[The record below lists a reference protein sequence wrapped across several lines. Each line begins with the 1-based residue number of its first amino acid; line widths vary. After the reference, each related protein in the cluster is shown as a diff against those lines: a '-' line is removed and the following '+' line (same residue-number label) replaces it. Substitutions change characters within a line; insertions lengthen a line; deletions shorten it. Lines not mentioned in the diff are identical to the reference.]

1 MAVVITRSAANLS
14 ATASNQALS
23 NLGASS
29 VSSSFTIPVGMSAIK
44 QVSISVTS
52 VGTVDF
58 VPLVTI
64 SGNGMREGAATFA
77 GMGYSAGATSTAS
90 SQNNM
95 VYDTDLPITAT
106 NSVEISLAVTTASTV
121 DAAISVTFA

>member
-1 MAVVITRSAANLS
+1 MAVVITRSAAGLS

-23 NLGASS
+23 SLGASTL
-29 VSSSFTIPVGMSAIK
+29 SSSFNIPVGMSAIK
-44 QVSISVTS
+44 QISISVTS

-64 SGNGMREGAATFA
+64 SGNGMKEGAASFA

-90 SQNNM
+90 SNNNLT
-95 VYDTDLPITAT
+95 YDTDLPITAN
-106 NSVEISLAVTTASTV
+106 NSVEIALAVTTAATV
-121 DAAISVTFA
+121 DAAITVTFA

>member
-1 MAVVITRSAANLS
+1 MAVVITRSAAGLS

-23 NLGASS
+23 ALGAST
-29 VSSSFTIPVGMSAIK
+29 VSSSFNIPVGMSSIK

-64 SGNGMREGAATFA
+64 SGNGMKEGAATFA
-77 GMGYSAGATSTAS
+77 GMGYSAGASSTAS

-95 VYDTDLPITAT
+95 VYDTDLPITSN
-106 NSVEISLAVTTASTV
+106 NSVEIALAVTTASTV
-121 DAAISVTFA
+121 DAAITVTFA

>member
-1 MAVVITRSAANLS
+1 MAVVITRSAAGLS

-29 VSSSFTIPVGMSAIK
+29 LSSSFTIPVGMSAIK

-64 SGNGMREGAATFA
+64 SGNGMKEGAASFA
-77 GMGYSAGATSTAS
+77 GMGYSAGASSTAS
-90 SQNNM
+90 SQNNLT
-95 VYDTDLPITAT
+95 YNTDLPITAT
-106 NSVEISLAVTTASTV
+106 NSVEIALAVTTAATV
-121 DAAISVTFA
+121 DAAITVTFA

>member
-1 MAVVITRSAANLS
+1 MAVVITRSAAGLS

-23 NLGASS
+23 SLGASTL
-29 VSSSFTIPVGMSAIK
+29 SSSFNIPVGMSAIK
-44 QVSISVTS
+44 SISISVTS

-64 SGNGMREGAATFA
+64 SGNGMKEGAASFA

-90 SQNNM
+90 SNNNLT
-95 VYDTDLPITAT
+95 YDTDLPITAN
-106 NSVEISLAVTTASTV
+106 NSVEIALAVTTAATV
-121 DAAISVTFA
+121 DAAITVTFA

>member
-23 NLGASS
+23 ALGAST
-29 VSSSFTIPVGMSAIK
+29 VSSSFNIPVGMSAIK

-64 SGNGMREGAATFA
+64 SGNGMKEGAATFA

-95 VYDTDLPITAT
+95 VYDTDLPITSN
-106 NSVEISLAVTTASTV
+106 NSVEIALAVTTASTV
-121 DAAISVTFA
+121 DAAITVTFA

>member
-1 MAVVITRSAANLS
+1 MAVVITRSVAGLS

-29 VSSSFTIPVGMSAIK
+29 LSSSFTIPVGMSAIK

-64 SGNGMREGAATFA
+64 SGNGMKEGAASFA
-77 GMGYSAGATSTAS
+77 GMGYSAGASSTAS
-90 SQNNM
+90 SQNNLT
-95 VYDTDLPITAT
+95 YNTDLPITAT
-106 NSVEISLAVTTASTV
+106 NSVEIALAVTTAATV
-121 DAAISVTFA
+121 DAAITVTFA

>member
-1 MAVVITRSAANLS
+1 MAVVISRTAANLS

-29 VSSSFTIPVGMSAIK
+29 LSSSFNIPVGMSAIK

-58 VPLVTI
+58 VPVVTL
-64 SGNGMREGAATFA
+64 SGNAMKEGAASFT

-90 SQNNM
+90 SQNHLS
-95 VYDTDLPITAT
+95 YDTDIPITAN
-106 NSVEISLAVTTASTV
+106 NSVEISLLVTTAATV
-121 DAAISVTFA
+121 DASVTVTFA